1 MPKEGPVD
9 EPMSL
14 PSPSASAAGAASAV
28 FFRDARFLTLVNRL
42 VPVSNFPTTPLHY
55 QGDCFN
61 NELRLEAAHG
71 FNRDL
76 ADPASSSS
84 PATASRRPT
93 DLTDKLYDMRNPAY
107 VANTILTYDLNEFA
121 RFLDSNATSLSRNE
135 PDYLTL
141 RQLQDSD
148 RARSSLEHANIFF
161 DQGNFKEALV
171 EANRA
176 VRLRADYIEAY
187 LTRTQLLYHDQQ
199 YEAAFADLD
208 RVFRLEKDHPQ
219 ATTLARQFSNR
230 MPRTQHTAKA
240 QALGQSLVLK
250 DLLFDPVVAQHPTNK
265 EIIHLGH
272 RSSTSSSSRM
282 SSSRKHK
289 KRDSEKEVAVSSSS
303 NIIQSGNGQHR
314 PMQPSGGS
322 VEHSRLSEQLTRRKR
337 NYSPSPSRSR
347 DRSQSRPGR
356 SRRRRSPSP
365 TPSQY
370 SRSRRRHR
378 YSRHHNGN
386 GDPSHSRLRSYSRP
400 RSRSPSRSRL
410 HKHRH
415 EKSRADESSHATTT
429 HHHRRWRIRL
439 PSRRR
444 SRSPS
449 PTLSSR
455 QKARSR
461 RTHSPRS

>member
-42 VPVSNFPTTPLHY
+42 VPS
-55 QGDCFN
+55 DCFN

-135 PDYLTL
+135 PDYLTV

-230 MPRTQHTAKA
+230 MP
-240 QALGQSLVLK
+240 
-250 DLLFDPVVAQHPTNK
+250 
-265 EIIHLGH
+265 
-272 RSSTSSSSRM
+272 
-282 SSSRKHK
+282 
-289 KRDSEKEVAVSSSS
+289 
-303 NIIQSGNGQHR
+303 
-314 PMQPSGGS
+314 
-322 VEHSRLSEQLTRRKR
+322 
-337 NYSPSPSRSR
+337 
-347 DRSQSRPGR
+347 
-356 SRRRRSPSP
+356 
-365 TPSQY
+365 
-370 SRSRRRHR
+370 
-378 YSRHHNGN
+378 
-386 GDPSHSRLRSYSRP
+386 
-400 RSRSPSRSRL
+400 
-410 HKHRH
+410 
-415 EKSRADESSHATTT
+415 
-429 HHHRRWRIRL
+429 
-439 PSRRR
+439 
-444 SRSPS
+444 
-449 PTLSSR
+449 
-455 QKARSR
+455 
-461 RTHSPRS
+461 